1 MRAEEKCLR
10 CKNFPQNGYATK
22 WCGLAPSRHC
32 FRFVKISDK
41 EYAKIVAM
49 RRKKQEENNRRRA
62 ELLLDKGLVE
72 QVKEN
77 TKNYGIQ

>member
-10 CKNFPQNGYATK
+10 CKNFPQNGYVTK

-41 EYAKIVAM
+41 KYAKIVAM
-49 RRKKQEENNRRRA
+49 RRKKQEENNRRRE